1 MDIFDYISNLNNET
15 EFDHIF
21 DYLKDNHD
29 NFVEAVRRSYADY
42 FFNAGLIADIDENKL
57 LECFV
62 LWKNDL
68 KRIKEFEM
76 SDSYQLDHFKHAAH
90 MVYWLRRALPIISIQ
105 SAEQDPTQ
113 YEEQEQQL
121 LFKYANQ
128 YCAFDFGFKL
138 CAFFESNKHGSEVY
152 FAEMA
157 ISYDYK
163 QVASHFLKTKNV
175 SPHALF
181 LIYKAIFF
189 NPVTK
194 S

>member
-1 MDIFDYISNLNNET
+1 MDIFDYISSLNNGSK
-15 EFDHIF
+15 FDHLF

-29 NFVEAVRRSYADY
+29 NFVEAVRKSYGLY
-42 FFNAGLIADIDENKL
+42 FLNAGLIADIDENKL

-76 SDSYQLDHFKHAAH
+76 SDSHELDHFKHAAH
-90 MVYWLRRALPIISIQ
+90 MVYWLRRALPVISIQ
-105 SAEQDPTQ
+105 PAEEDLTEVQL
-113 YEEQEQQL
+113 QEQQL

-138 CAFFESNKHGSEVY
+138 CAFFEANRVDSKVY
-152 FAEMA
+152 FSEMTL
-157 ISYDYK
+157 SYDYK

-181 LIYKAIFF
+181 LIYKGVFF
-189 NPVTK
+189 NPTV
-194 S
+194 